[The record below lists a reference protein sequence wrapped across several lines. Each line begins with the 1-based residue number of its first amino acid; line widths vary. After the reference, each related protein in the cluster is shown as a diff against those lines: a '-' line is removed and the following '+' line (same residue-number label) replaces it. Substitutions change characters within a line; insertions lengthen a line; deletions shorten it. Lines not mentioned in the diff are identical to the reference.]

1 MKLVTPLFA
10 LILITLVASC
20 ANDAGS
26 RAKRTDAVPDT
37 TTQRVSPLGL
47 GYPDPD
53 RMFRDALDAFRRNDS
68 WTFLSYFAFKD
79 PTGKYFVPAPKEDAE
94 APDLRQMT
102 PLAQAL
108 EHHLASDWVEVSYG
122 HVRSVNNDPPIVEVP
137 MTVDYRFDRLDEDR
151 KKRILGQVNRLIT
164 YRQGPSARLLTWEQ
178 YRRQLLNLPRAAVR
192 RYVFLDGRWRF
203 DAAWKVDR

>member
-1 MKLVTPLFA
+1 MKLAPSLFA
-10 LILITLVASC
+10 LALFLLVSSC
-20 ANDAGS
+20 ANDGGS
-26 RAKRTDAVPDT
+26 RARETTAAADAT
-37 TTQRVSPLGL
+37 AQRVSPLGL

-53 RMFRDALDAFRRNDS
+53 RMFRNALDAFRRNDS

-79 PTGKYFVPAPKEDAE
+79 PTGKYFVPTPKEGAE
-94 APDLRQMT
+94 VPDLRQMA
-102 PLAQAL
+102 PMAQAL
-108 EHHLASDWVEVSYG
+108 EHHLASDWVEVNYG
-122 HVRSVNNDPPIVEVP
+122 NVRSVNNDPPIVEVP

-151 KKRILGQVNRLIT
+151 KNRILAEVNRLIT